1 MNGGFCLNLNKKSKN
16 GQKDAKKRKRQNVF
30 GGDEGAGGKAKISI
44 THVEEFKEKKPK
56 QLVIKAKRLVSTL
69 AEALDVKEETEVKF
83 GLINSTD
90 DDQELP
96 NDKSVT
102 RERLANSESRWL
114 SNIPETT
121 TEEEYEAVPVEDF
134 GKAML
139 RGMGWDSDE
148 EDDSNEQ
155 KKITL
160 PHEEARPLFMGI
172 GAKAHSKGREPSHT
186 PDDSFLPIVRVIR
199 DQASERT
206 LE

>member
-1 MNGGFCLNLNKKSKN
+1 MTGGFCLNLNKKSKN
-16 GQKDAKKRKRQNVF
+16 GQKDVRKRKKQNVF
-30 GGDEGAGGKAKISI
+30 GGDEDARSKAKISI

-56 QLVIKAKRLVSTL
+56 QLVIKAERLVSTL
-69 AEALDVKEETEVKF
+69 AEARDAKEESEVKF

-102 RERLANSESRWL
+102 KNHLASSESRL
-114 SNIPETT
+114 LGNIPETT

-148 EDDSNEQ
+148 EDDSKEQ
-155 KKITL
+155 KKVKL

-172 GAKAHSKGREPSHT
+172 GAKAHSKGRESSHT
-186 PDDSFLPIVRVIR
+186 PDDSFLPIVRVNNR
-199 DQASERT
+199 SGERANS
-206 LE
+206 

>member
-1 MNGGFCLNLNKKSKN
+1 MNGGFCLNLNKNSKN

-30 GGDEGAGGKAKISI
+30 GGDEGAGSKAKINI

-56 QLVIKAKRLVSTL
+56 QLVIKAERLVATL
-69 AEALDVKEETEVKF
+69 AEARDAKEESEVKF

-90 DDQELP
+90 DDQELA
-96 NDKSVT
+96 NEKSVN
-102 RERLANSESRWL
+102 RERLANLESRWS

-148 EDDSNEQ
+148 EVDSNKQ
-155 KKITL
+155 KKIKL

-172 GAKAHSKGREPSHT
+172 GAKADYKGREPSHT
-186 PDDSFLPIVRVIR
+186 SDDSFLPIVRVNKR
-199 DQASERT
+199 SGKRANS
-206 LE
+206 